1 LWKRLPG
8 IFCQRLVRPSG
19 AIEYAYI
26 SEGIREIMGLEAD
39 AVCRQP
45 SLLEETIHPEDRDR
59 WSKMFARSA
68 ENITGGSCEFR
79 VVPADGKVRWLRGS
93 AEPTRR
99 DDGAILWDCILID
112 VSERKFVEIE
122 LRRTKELAELANRS
136 KVDFLANISHEFR
149 TPLNAIIGF
158 AEVIQNEL
166 FGDVGNAQYR
176 EYIDDIHESGK
187 HLLELVS
194 DLLDISRLE
203 AGKLELSE
211 SYIDVNRLAG
221 SCIRMVRD
229 RANNSGVSVAADLP
243 ERSPTL
249 FADERKLKQILL
261 NLLANAIKFTP
272 RGGAVGVSLEWPE
285 GGDMAIVVTDSGIGI
300 AEADLA
306 TALEPFGQIDSGLAR
321 KHEGAGL
328 GLPLSRALAELHD
341 ARLEIRSEV
350 DVGTAVSVIFPKSRA
365 VGPDRKPS

>member
-1 LWKRLPG
+1 
-8 IFCQRLVRPSG
+8 
-19 AIEYAYI
+19 
-26 SEGIREIMGLEAD
+26 
-39 AVCRQP
+39 
-45 SLLEETIHPEDRDR
+45 
-59 WSKMFARSA
+59 MFAGSA
-68 ENITGGSCEFR
+68 AGLAGASCEFR
-79 VVPADGKVRWLRGS
+79 VVPADGKVRWLRAS

-112 VSERKFVEIE
+112 VSDRKLAEIE

-158 AEVIQNEL
+158 AEVIQNKL
-166 FGDVGNAQYR
+166 FGDVGSERYK

-203 AGKLELSE
+203 AGRLELSE
-211 SYIDVNRLAG
+211 SYVDVNRLVG
-221 SCIRMVRD
+221 SCVRMVRD
-229 RANNSGVSVAADLP
+229 RASISGVSVAADLP
-243 ERSPTL
+243 DRSPTL
-249 FADERKLKQILL
+249 FADERKVKQILL
-261 NLLANAIKFTP
+261 NLLANAIKFTL
-272 RGGAVGVSLEWPE
+272 RGGNVRVSLDWPE
-285 GGDMAIVVTDSGIGI
+285 GGDMAIVVTDNGIGI

-306 TALEPFGQIDSGLAR
+306 TALEPFGQIDSGLDR

-328 GLPLSRALAELHD
+328 GLPLSRGLAELHD

-350 DVGTAVSVIFPKSRA
+350 DVGTNVSVIFPKSRA
-365 VGPDRKPS
+365 AGPEQMPS